1 MFAEDL
7 SIIVRYCKQPKCPS
21 VGGQL
26 NHGISTP
33 GNTNQQ
39 FKKRKTKT

>member
-7 SIIVRYCKQPKCPS
+7 SIIVRHCKQPKCAS
-21 VGGQL
+21 VDGWL

-39 FKKRKTKT
+39 FKKTKTKN